1 MRAPV
6 DHIAAPPFPARLPW
20 INVASLRM
28 DQQLGHPVLIEFWDF
43 CRANSIRTIPY
54 MRAWH
59 KRYEDAGLRVIGVH
73 AAGFEPSE
81 DPEAVR
87 AAVARLNVTY
97 PVVVDVGHEIW
108 REYGN
113 LGWPA
118 RYLFDGRGRLFDYH
132 YGEGA
137 YDDTECAIQELLG
150 IDEPL
155 LEPIRPE
162 DAPGAALAL
171 QTDDVEG
178 PYCGPYEAGGVWAV
192 LEGTGSVTANGRMF
206 EVEHPGCYELIS
218 HPRSTAGE
226 LELEIGEGVRCL
238 AVCFTPGLAG

>member
-6 DHIAAPPFPARLPW
+6 DHIAAPPFPAPLPW
-20 INVASLRM
+20 INAASLRM

-59 KRYEDAGLRVIGVH
+59 QRYRDAGLRVIGVH
-73 AAGFEPSE
+73 AAGFEASE

-87 AAVARLNVTY
+87 AAVARLNVPY
-97 PVVVDVGHEIW
+97 PVVVDIGHEIW

-137 YDDTECAIQELLG
+137 YDDTELAIQELLG
-150 IDEPL
+150 IDDPL

-162 DAPGAALAL
+162 DAPGAALDL
-171 QTDDVEG
+171 QTDDV
-178 PYCGPYEAGGVWAV
+178 
-192 LEGTGSVTANGRMF
+192 
-206 EVEHPGCYELIS
+206 
-218 HPRSTAGE
+218 
-226 LELEIGEGVRCL
+226 
-238 AVCFTPGLAG
+238 